1 MERGLPLQGI
11 SNGGK
16 ASESALRDVVAS
28 SSEVVESMA
37 EASTY
42 LVTPSLTTTL
52 MILETFAPMSLQ
64 GGWSGVATR
73 KVAPLPAEG
82 LINYTFL
89 SFSVSLLP

>member
-1 MERGLPLQGI
+1 MEPGLALQGN
-11 SNGGK
+11 SNGGEP
-16 ASESALRDVVAS
+16 SESALRDVVAS
-28 SSEVVESMA
+28 ASEVVESMV

-73 KVAPLPAEG
+73 KVAPLPTEG
-82 LINYTFL
+82 LINYSSP
-89 SFSVSLLP
+89 SFNVSLSP

>member
-1 MERGLPLQGI
+1 MEPGLPLQGT
-11 SNGGK
+11 SNGGEP
-16 ASESALRDVVAS
+16 SETALRGVVAS
-28 SSEVVESMA
+28 ASEVVESTA

-42 LVTPSLTTTL
+42 QVTPSLTTTL

-82 LINYTFL
+82 LINYTFF